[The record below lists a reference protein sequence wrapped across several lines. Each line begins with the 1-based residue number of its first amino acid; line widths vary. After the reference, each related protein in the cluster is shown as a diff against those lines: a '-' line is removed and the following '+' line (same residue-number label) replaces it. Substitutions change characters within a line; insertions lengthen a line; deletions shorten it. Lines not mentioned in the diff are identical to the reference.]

1 MIEQGIY
8 LHEALQKYFGFD
20 QFKGNQEEI
29 IESILSDRDTFVIK
43 PTGGGKS
50 LCYQLPAIL
59 SEGTAI
65 VISPLIALMK
75 NQVDLM
81 RGYSNDDSIAHFL
94 NSQLNKS
101 QVQQVKADIV
111 DGKTKILYVAPESLA
126 KEQNIEFLNEVKISF
141 VAIDEAHCIS
151 EWGHDFRPEYRRIR
165 DMINMIGDNVPV
177 MALTATA
184 TPKVQADIKK
194 TLKMKDPSV
203 FISSFLRE
211 NLYYEIRPKKSK
223 PEALADIV
231 RFIKGRKSGNCG
243 IIYCLSRK
251 STEEVAEMLK
261 VNGINAAAYHA
272 GLDAATRNNRQDQF
286 LMEDI
291 DVIVATIAFG
301 MGIDKPD
308 VRFVIHFD
316 IPKSLE
322 NYYQETGRAGRDGLE
337 GKCIAYFSHK
347 DINKLEKFIKDKP
360 VAEKE
365 IGGQHLMEVVGYA
378 ETGECRKNF
387 VLHYFGEDSPT
398 KTCGDKCDN
407 CCNPKESVEG
417 KEFIKLAI
425 QAVNSVNERFT
436 LPYISNIILGNKKQ
450 EIVGFKHDQL
460 EVFGKGKDKDSN
472 FWNSAIRKALLCNY
486 LRKDIEEYGVLKLT
500 EQGREFLVDPV
511 SVPIVLNHDYP
522 KGDEEN
528 DAVIRNAAGKGG
540 GSVDPVLIVLLKDLR
555 KSIAKQQQL
564 PPYVVFQDPSL
575 EDMATQY
582 PVSLDEL
589 PNITGVSQGKA
600 NRYGKAFVALIAEY
614 VEENDIDRPNEFVVK
629 SIVNKSGQK
638 VAIIQSVDKQ
648 TPLDDIASSRSMTMP
663 DLLQEMHRI
672 VRSGTKLNIDYYIDD
687 TIDEEVQELIFDYF
701 MEAESDSV
709 ELALSELEDDD
720 VDLEEVELIRIK
732 FLSEMAN

>member
-1 MIEQGIY
+1 
-8 LHEALQKYFGFD
+8 LHGALQKHFGFD

-29 IESILSDRDTFVIK
+29 IKSILDGRDTFVIK

-81 RGYSNDDSIAHFL
+81 RGYSSDDSIAHFL

-101 QVQQVKADIV
+101 QADRVRSDIV
-111 DGKTKILYVAPESLA
+111 EGRTKILYVAPESLA
-126 KEQNIEFLNEVKISF
+126 KEKNLEFFSGVRISF
-141 VAIDEAHCIS
+141 VAVDEAHCIS

-165 DMINMIGDNVPV
+165 NMINSIGEDVPI

-184 TPKVQADIKK
+184 TPKVQSDIQK
-194 TLKMKDPSV
+194 TLRMEEPNV

-223 PEALADIV
+223 QETLADIV
-231 RFIKGRKSGNCG
+231 RFIKKPSTGKCG
-243 IIYCLSRK
+243 IVYCLSRK
-251 STEEVAEMLK
+251 STEEVAEVLK

-272 GLDAATRNNRQDQF
+272 GLDAATRTRRQDEF
-286 LMEDI
+286 LMEEI
-291 DVIVATIAFG
+291 EVIVATIAFG

-322 NYYQETGRAGRDGLE
+322 NYYQETGRAGRDGLD

-347 DINKLEKFIKDKP
+347 DINKLEKFMKDKP

-387 VLHYFGEDSPT
+387 VLHYFGEDAPA

-407 CCNPKESVEG
+407 CVNPKETMEG
-417 KEFIKLAI
+417 RDFVKTALE
-425 QAVNSVNERFT
+425 AVLEVHQKFT
-436 LPYISNIILGNKKQ
+436 LPYIVNILRGQKKQ
-450 EIVGFKHDQL
+450 EIVAFKHDML
-460 EVFGKGKDKDSN
+460 SSFGVGKEKDAQ
-472 FWNSAIRKALLCNY
+472 FWNSVIRKALLSNY
-486 LRKDIEEYGVLKLT
+486 LRKDIEEYGVLKMT
-500 EQGREFLVDPV
+500 DKGHEFLAKPV
-511 SVPIVLNHDYP
+511 SVPLVLNHEYP
-522 KGDEEN
+522 VGS
-528 DAVIRNAAGKGG
+528 DADDIVVRTGSDRN
-540 GSVDPVLIVLLKDLR
+540 GSVVDPILLNMLKDLR
-555 KSIAKQQQL
+555 KTVAKQIKL

-582 PVSLDEL
+582 PITLEEL
-589 PNITGVSQGKA
+589 ANISGVSQGKA
-600 NRYGKAFVALIAEY
+600 NRYGKEFVRLIAEY
-614 VEENDIDRPNEFVVK
+614 VDENDIDRPNDFVVK
-629 SIVNKSGQK
+629 SIANKSVQK
-638 VAIIQSVDKQ
+638 VAIIQAVDNQ
-648 TPLDDIASSRSMTMP
+648 TPLDDFATGRGISMD
-663 DLLQEMHRI
+663 DLLKEMHSI
-672 VRSGTKLNIDYYIDD
+672 VNSGTKLNINYYIDD
-687 TIDEEVQELIFDYF
+687 IIDEDLQDVIYDYF

-709 ELALSELEDDD
+709 EMALAELEEDD
-720 VDLEEVELIRIK
+720 VDLEEVQLMRIK